1 MAENHFQVVISTPDG
16 IVYDGSVTMLIMTTT
31 GGQIGLMAH
40 HLPLIASLAIDALIL
55 KHADTGAPDE
65 QVAVNGGFI
74 EFHDNL
80 ATIAASSAELPQD
93 IDVARA
99 TAAKQR
105 SEQALKQAQADQNQD
120 ALYRSEVHLRRAI
133 NRLHVSEWEQK

>member
-16 IVYDGSVTMLIMTTT
+16 VVYDGPVTMLIMTTT
-31 GGQIGLMAH
+31 GGQVGLMAN

-74 EFHDNL
+74 EFHDNI
-80 ATIAASSAELPQD
+80 ATIAASSAELPQN
-93 IDVARA
+93 IDVERA
-99 TAAKQR
+99 TAAKER
-105 SEQALKQAQADQNQD
+105 SEKALAKAKADHDKD
-120 ALYRSEVHLRRAI
+120 ALARSEVHLRRAV
-133 NRLHVSEWEQK
+133 NRLRVSGRDKN